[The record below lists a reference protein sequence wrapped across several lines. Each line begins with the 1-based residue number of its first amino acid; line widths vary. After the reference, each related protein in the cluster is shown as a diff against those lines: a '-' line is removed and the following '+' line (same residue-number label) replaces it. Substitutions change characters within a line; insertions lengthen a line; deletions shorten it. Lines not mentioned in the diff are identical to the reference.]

1 MHEMSIVA
9 NILEIAERQAAQDGA
24 HVINRIEIEVGELAG
39 VELHA
44 LEFCFE
50 TARMMSDLTRGSELV
65 IHPIAGRGHCSNC
78 DQDFPVDFFV
88 ALCPDC
94 GQGNV
99 KILQGREL
107 KVRSI
112 NVD

>member
-9 NILEIAERQAAQDGA
+9 NILEIAEQQAVEAGA
-24 HVINRIEIEVGELAG
+24 HLINRIEIEVGELAG
-39 VELHA
+39 VEIHA

-50 TARMMSDLTRGSELV
+50 TARSMSTLTRGAALV
-65 IHPIAGRGHCSNC
+65 IHPVAGTGRCETC
-78 DQDFPVDFFV
+78 LREFPVDFFV

-94 GQGNV
+94 GQGGV
-99 KILQGREL
+99 TILQGREL